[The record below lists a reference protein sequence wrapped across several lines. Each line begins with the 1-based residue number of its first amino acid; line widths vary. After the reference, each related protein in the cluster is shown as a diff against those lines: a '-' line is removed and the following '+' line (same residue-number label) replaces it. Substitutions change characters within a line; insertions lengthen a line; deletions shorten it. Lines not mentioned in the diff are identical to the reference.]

1 MPTAR
6 IRVLIADDHPIVRDG
21 LCMLLAGSE
30 QITVVATAHSF
41 SEAITAAAQHSAD
54 VIILD
59 LGGMGGSPLAILH
72 QLRHTCPQLRVIVF
86 TSSIDLAPELI
97 AAGALGYVA
106 KEEHFTILMTAITCV
121 AVGQVFLS
129 PLVLEYLEQ
138 STMQSPLTPKE
149 QIALKLLAQGLSTLE
164 IAAQMRIDPR
174 SVQNYITS
182 MRRKTGCFQR
192 TQLVDWYRR
201 TYGIVS

>member
-1 MPTAR
+1 MPTSR

-21 LCMLLAGSE
+21 LCTLLAGSE
-30 QITVVATAHSF
+30 QIAVVATAHSF
-41 SEAITAAAQHSAD
+41 REAIAAAAQHIAD

-72 QLRHTCPQLRVIVF
+72 RLQREHPLLRVIVF
-86 TSSIDLAPELI
+86 SSSIDLAPELI
-97 AAGALGYVA
+97 AAGASGYVA
-106 KEEHFTILMTAITCV
+106 KEELPTTLMTAIACV
-121 AVGQVFLS
+121 ALGQAYLS
-129 PLVLEYLEQ
+129 PLVQQYLEQ
-138 STMQSPLTPKE
+138 LSTPSPLTPKE
-149 QIALKLLAQGLSTLE
+149 QIALKLLAQGLGTEE

-182 MRRKTGCFQR
+182 MRRKTGCFER